1 MPGRSIG
8 IYNKEDCRCSPL
20 VCYFYGL
27 WNLSSSF
34 YSPTFWD
41 AADASRPIRV
51 FSLGEGTLGSYVLKP
66 IKGVIISRDI
76 GSQAGHRI
84 QFAALS
90 EHFFIATFYQSL
102 SRKFWGCG
110 KVGAEPEHGSIA
122 IFCQSGGRQYQAT
135 GIGKAFITLEQSS
148 KII

>member
-1 MPGRSIG
+1 MQPSYYMFSLLWIG
-8 IYNKEDCRCSPL
+8 GD
-20 VCYFYGL
+20 
-27 WNLSSSF
+27 LSSSF

-84 QFAALS
+84 QFFS
-90 EHFFIATFYQSL
+90 F
-102 SRKFWGCG
+102 
-110 KVGAEPEHGSIA
+110 
-122 IFCQSGGRQYQAT
+122 
-135 GIGKAFITLEQSS
+135 
-148 KII
+148 